1 MILPNPLKIY
11 AEPKLESTRLVLG
24 FSGWMDGGEVSTGSV
39 DYLIQKLETRKL
51 AEIIPSDFYI
61 YNFPGSMEFSSLF
74 RPMVYLDEGLVAN
87 LQEPDNYFY
96 YNEEN
101 QLILFKGK
109 EPNLKWHEFAECIF
123 ALAEKF
129 CCREIYFVG
138 SFAGLVPH
146 TREPRFTCSVSLAE
160 LKSRL
165 EPYNIPYSNYQGP
178 AGFSTYL
185 THAAGAKELPMINLV
200 AEIPA
205 YVQGRNPRCIEAM
218 VKYLATLLKLQVN
231 LEEMRLIADELEKK
245 LNKAIEDKMELLEH
259 IQKLEENYDKEVF
272 DADLGDLKHWLE
284 RQGIR
289 LD

>member
-1 MILPNPLKIY
+1 MIPKSLKMYAQPRLENP
-11 AEPKLESTRLVLG
+11 RMVLG
-24 FSGWMDGGEVSTGSV
+24 FSGWMDGGEVSTGTV
-39 DYLIQKLETRKL
+39 DYLTQQTEARKL
-51 AEIIPSDFYI
+51 AEIVPDDFYI

-74 RPMVYLDEGLVAN
+74 RPMAYLNEGLVAN
-87 LQEPDNYFY
+87 FQEPENFFY
-96 YNEEN
+96 YDEAN
-101 QLILFKGK
+101 QLILFEGK
-109 EPNLKWHEFAECIF
+109 EPNLRWHEFADCIF
-123 ALAEKF
+123 ALTEN
-129 CCREIYFVG
+129 CHCEEIYFVG

-160 LKSRL
+160 LKRRL
-165 EPYNIPYSNYQGP
+165 EPYNIRYSSYQGP
-178 AGFSTYL
+178 AGFSTFL
-185 THAAGAKELPMINLV
+185 TRAAGAKGLAMINLV

-205 YVQGRNPRCIEAM
+205 YVEGRNPRCIEAM

-245 LNKAIEDKMELLEH
+245 LNKVIEDKEELQEH

-272 DADLGDLKHWLE
+272 DADLGDLKTWLE

>member
-1 MILPNPLKIY
+1 MQPEQLQIY
-11 AEPKLESTRLVLG
+11 AQPKLEKSRMVLG
-24 FSGWMDGGEVSTGSV
+24 LSGWMDGGEVSTGAV
-39 DYLIQKLETRKL
+39 DYLIQQTEARKL
-51 AEIIPSDFYI
+51 AEILPDDFYI

-74 RPMVYLDEGLVAN
+74 RPLVYLKEGLVAN
-87 LQEPDNYFY
+87 FQEPENYFY
-96 YNEEN
+96 YDERN
-101 QLILFKGK
+101 QLILFEGK
-109 EPNLKWHEFAECIF
+109 EPNFRWHEFADCIF

-129 CCREIYFVG
+129 HCVEIYFVG

-146 TREPRFTCSVSLAE
+146 TREPRFTGSVSLAE
-160 LKSRL
+160 LKTHL
-165 EPYNIPYSNYQGP
+165 EPYNIRYSNYQGP
-178 AGFSTYL
+178 AGLATYL
-185 THAAGAKELPMINLV
+185 TRAAGAKGLSMINLV

-245 LNKAIEDKMELLEH
+245 LNKAIEDKEELQEH
-259 IQKLEENYDKEVF
+259 ILKLEENYDKEVF
-272 DADLGDLKHWLE
+272 DADLGDLKQWLE